1 MSVPSADH
9 THYVIHCYDIVTSF
23 VFLHTTASDG
33 ILSEPYL
40 SGKSPGK
47 KKANM
52 VQVSITHLIVLLL
65 SLSIM
70 LCAHAQLPGGGPL
83 EGEML

>member
-9 THYVIHCYDIVTSF
+9 THYVIHSYNIVTSF
-23 VFLHTTASDG
+23 VFLHTTASNG

-40 SGKSPGK
+40 SGPSLGK

-52 VQVSITHLIVLLL
+52 VQVSIRHVTVLLL
-65 SLSIM
+65 SLSVM
-70 LCAHAQLPGGGPL
+70 RWAYAQLPGGGPL